1 MTMMVNYLFFVGI
14 AKKLNRLEVDGSFES
29 FFGIFGPPFAT
40 APPDAAER
48 YQQDYQGHY
57 CER

>member
-1 MTMMVNYLFFVGI
+1 MKIHLFFVGI
-14 AKKLNRLEVDGSFES
+14 SKELNWFEVDGSFES
-29 FFGIFGPPFAT
+29 LFGILGPPLA
-40 APPDAAER
+40 AASPDAAER